1 MQQLRMRHSQLCCFI
16 PIPHSLI
23 YWECHNHSTDDISWV
38 QFNAAADIETFDIKW
53 VFTKA
58 LDTRFYCL
66 TNIGGGVLCVCSTSV
81 LLVFVWFLQVNILC
95 VLLSFSI
102 TVYTREPARFVL
114 HCRQGLH

>member
-1 MQQLRMRHSQLCCFI
+1 M
-16 PIPHSLI
+16 
-23 YWECHNHSTDDISWV
+23 SWV
-38 QFNAAADIETFDIKW
+38 QLNAAADIETFDIKW

-58 LDTRFYCL
+58 LDTHFYCL
-66 TNIGGGVLCVCSTSV
+66 MNITVVVLCVCSTSV
-81 LLVFVWFLQVNILC
+81 LLVFIWFLQVNILY